1 VGYDD
6 PSSAVLKASYIL
18 ANSLGGAMF
27 WDLPSEDFRQGAIK
41 SLFKKIFSCKHRQLK
56 GKIARHKNV

>member
-18 ANSLGGAMF
+18 ANNLGGAMF

-41 SLFKKIFSCKHRQLK
+41 RLFKKSFLVNTANLK
-56 GKIARHKNV
+56 VLSSEM